1 MAILGGR
8 SARVVCA
15 LIVAALLALTPAA
28 ATAELIPPTTTSLL
42 PALLDSPNLTR
53 FDPSSPDACT
63 AGRPLCIQ
71 KVIKEMTKRSD
82 PLIAGCDHNAAFS
95 LLYLRVTQ
103 AISDHISADPA
114 LFQHADFITH
124 QDNLFAGMDRRA
136 YDRWTTG
143 QRTGLPGAWLVAL
156 DAAESKSMPA
166 LGDLYLGINA
176 HVLADLPVLL
186 YQLGLADD
194 NGNSRKPDHDAVNVV
209 LRDVFEPAIHE
220 LAQRL
225 DPTMSTAD
233 PLPWTNLDGDA
244 LFQALAGWREQAWR
258 EAEQLAA
265 APDAATRQAVFNTL
279 EDYATTQALELRAT
293 LAYPPLLAGTQRASR
308 YAYCLAHH

>member
-1 MAILGGR
+1 MVKFGGR

-15 LIVAALLALTPAA
+15 LVVAALVAVTPAA
-28 ATAELIPPTTTSLL
+28 AAAQVVPPTTTSLL

-63 AGRPLCIQ
+63 AGRPLCLQ

-82 PLIAGCDHNAAFS
+82 PLIASCDHNAAFS

-103 AISDHISADPA
+103 AIRDHISADAA
-114 LFQHADFITH
+114 LFRHPDFITH
-124 QDNLFAGMDRRA
+124 QDNLFAGMYWRA
-136 YDRWTTG
+136 FDRWQAG
-143 QRTGLPGAWLVAL
+143 QRAGVPGAWLIAL
-156 DAAESKSMPA
+156 DAAGSRSMPA
-166 LGDLYLGINA
+166 IGDLYLGINA

-186 YQLGLADD
+186 YQLGLADESGD
-194 NGNSRKPDHDAVNVV
+194 SRKPDHDAVNVV

-225 DPTMSTAD
+225 DPTMSQSD
-233 PLPWTNLDGDA
+233 PLPWTTVDGDA
-244 LFQALAGWREQAWR
+244 LFQALAAWREQAWR
-258 EAEQLAA
+258 GAEQLAA
-265 APDAATRQAVFNTL
+265 APDDATRQAVFNTI
-279 EDYATTQALELRAT
+279 EDYATTQALAFRAT

>member
-1 MAILGGR
+1 MAISGGR
-8 SARVVCA
+8 SARMVCA
-15 LIVAALLALTPAA
+15 LVVAALVAVTPAA
-28 ATAELIPPTTTSLL
+28 ATAQVVSPTTTSLL

-63 AGRPLCIQ
+63 AGRPLCVQ
-71 KVIKEMTKRSD
+71 NVIKEMTKRSG
-82 PLIAGCDHNAAFS
+82 PLIASCDHNAAFS

-103 AISDHISADPA
+103 AIRDHISADPA

-124 QDNLFAGMDRRA
+124 QDNLFAGMYWRA
-136 YDRWTTG
+136 YDRWKAG
-143 QRTGLPGAWLVAL
+143 KRAGLPGAWLVAL
-156 DAAESKSMPA
+156 DAARSKSMPA
-166 LGDLYLGINA
+166 IGDLYLGINA

-186 YQLGLADD
+186 YQLGLADE
-194 NGNSRKPDHDAVNVV
+194 NGDSRKPDHDAVNVV

-225 DPTMSTAD
+225 DPTMSQSD
-233 PLPWTNLDGDA
+233 PLPWTTTDGDV

-265 APDAATRQAVFNTL
+265 APDDATRQAAFNTI
-279 EDYATTQALELRAT
+279 ENYATTQALALRAT

-308 YAYCLAHH
+308 YAYCMAHH

>member
-1 MAILGGR
+1 MAIFGGR
-8 SARVVCA
+8 SPRVVSA
-15 LIVAALLALTPAA
+15 LVVAALVAVTPAA
-28 ATAELIPPTTTSLL
+28 ATAQLVSPTTTSLL

-63 AGRPLCIQ
+63 AGRPLCLQ

-82 PLIAGCDHNAAFS
+82 PLIRDCEHNAAFS

-103 AISDHISADPA
+103 AIRDHISADPA

-124 QDNLFAGMDRRA
+124 QDNLFAGMYWRA
-136 YDRWTTG
+136 FDRWQAG
-143 QRTGLPGAWLVAL
+143 QRAGVPEAWLIAL
-156 DAAESKSMPA
+156 DAARSKSMPA
-166 LGDLYLGINA
+166 IGDLYLGINA

-186 YQLGLADD
+186 YQLGLADE
-194 NGNSRKPDHDAVNVV
+194 NGDSRKPDHDAVNVV

-225 DPTMSTAD
+225 DPTMSQSD
-233 PLPWTNLDGDA
+233 PLPGTTADGDV

-265 APDAATRQAVFNTL
+265 APDAATRQAVFNTI
-279 EDYATTQALELRAT
+279 EDYAATQALAFRAT
-293 LAYPPLLAGTQRASR
+293 LAYPPLLAETQRASR

>member
-1 MAILGGR
+1 
-8 SARVVCA
+8 
-15 LIVAALLALTPAA
+15 
-28 ATAELIPPTTTSLL
+28 
-42 PALLDSPNLTR
+42 LDSPNLTR

-63 AGRPLCIQ
+63 AGRPLCLQ
-71 KVIKEMTKRSD
+71 KVIKEMTKRSA
-82 PLIAGCDHNAAFS
+82 PLIGDCEHNAAFS

-103 AISDHISADPA
+103 AIRDHISADPA
-114 LFQHADFITH
+114 LFRHADFITH
-124 QDNLFAGMDRRA
+124 QDNLFAGMYWRA
-136 YDRWTTG
+136 FDRWQAG
-143 QRTGLPGAWLVAL
+143 QRAGVPEAWLIAL
-156 DAAESKSMPA
+156 DAARSKSMPA
-166 LGDLYLGINA
+166 IGDLYLGINA

-186 YQLGLADD
+186 YQLGLADE
-194 NGNSRKPDHDAVNVV
+194 NGDSRKPDHDAVNVV

-225 DPTMSTAD
+225 DPTMSQSD
-233 PLPWTNLDGDA
+233 PLPGTTADGDV

-265 APDAATRQAVFNTL
+265 APDAATRQAVFNTI
-279 EDYATTQALELRAT
+279 EDYAATQALALRAT

>member
-1 MAILGGR
+1 MLIFGGT

-15 LIVAALLALTPAA
+15 LLLAALLALTPAA
-28 ATAELIPPTTTSLL
+28 ATADVIPPTTTSLL
-42 PALLDSPNLTR
+42 PALLDSPNLTG
-53 FDPSSPDACT
+53 FDSSSPDACT
-63 AGRPLCIQ
+63 AGRPSCLQ
-71 KVIKEMTKRSD
+71 DVIKEMTTRSD
-82 PLIAGCDHNAAFS
+82 QLIAGCEHNAAFS

-103 AISDHISADPA
+103 ALRDHISSDPA
-114 LFQHADFITH
+114 LFRHADFITH
-124 QDNLFAGMDRRA
+124 QDNLFARMYWRA
-136 YDRWTTG
+136 YDRWQTG
-143 QRTGLPGAWLVAL
+143 QRAGVPGAWLVAL
-156 DAAESKSMPA
+156 DAAGSKSMPA

-186 YQLGLADD
+186 YQLGLADE
-194 NGNSRKPDHDAVNVV
+194 NGDSRKPDHDAVNVV

-225 DPTMSTAD
+225 DPTMSMAD
-233 PLPWTNLDGDA
+233 PLPWTTADGDA

-265 APDAATRQAVFNTL
+265 APDDATRQAVFTTI
-279 EDYATTQALELRAT
+279 EGYATTQALALRTT

-308 YAYCLAHH
+308 YAFCLAHR

>member
-1 MAILGGR
+1 MAISGGR

-15 LIVAALLALTPAA
+15 LVVAGLVALTPAA
-28 ATAELIPPTTTSLL
+28 TAQVVSPTTTSLL

-63 AGRPLCIQ
+63 AGRPLCLQ
-71 KVIKEMTKRSD
+71 TVINEMTNRSD
-82 PLIAGCDHNAAFS
+82 QLIGGCEHNAAFS

-103 AISDHISADPA
+103 AIRDHISADPA
-114 LFQHADFITH
+114 LFHHADFITH
-124 QDNLFAGMDRRA
+124 QDNLFAGMYWRA
-136 YDRWTTG
+136 YDRWKAG
-143 QRTGLPGAWLVAL
+143 NRAGVPGAWLVAL
-156 DAAESKSMPA
+156 DAARSKSMPA
-166 LGDLYLGINA
+166 IGDLYLGINA

-186 YQLGLADD
+186 YQLGLADE
-194 NGNSRKPDHDAVNVV
+194 NGDSRKPDHDAVNVV

-225 DPTMSTAD
+225 DPTMSQSD
-233 PLPWTNLDGDA
+233 PLPWTTADGDA

-265 APDAATRQAVFNTL
+265 APDDATRTAVFNTL
-279 EDYATTQALELRAT
+279 EDYATTQALALRAT
-293 LAYPPLLAGTQRASR
+293 LAYPPLLAGTQRATR

>member
-1 MAILGGR
+1 MAISGGK

-15 LIVAALLALTPAA
+15 LVVAALVAVTPAA
-28 ATAELIPPTTTSLL
+28 ATAQVVSPTTTSLL

-53 FDPSSPDACT
+53 FDPSSADACT
-63 AGRPLCIQ
+63 AGRPLCLQ

-82 PLIAGCDHNAAFS
+82 PLIAGCEHNAAFS
-95 LLYLRVTQ
+95 LLYLRVTE
-103 AISDHISADPA
+103 ALRDHISADPA
-114 LFQHADFITH
+114 LFHHADFITH
-124 QDNLFAGMDRRA
+124 QDNLFAGMYWRA
-136 YDRWTTG
+136 FDRWQAG
-143 QRTGLPGAWLVAL
+143 QRAGVPEAWLIAL
-156 DAAESKSMPA
+156 DAARSKSMPA
-166 LGDLYLGINA
+166 IGDLYLGINA

-186 YQLGLADD
+186 YQLGLADE
-194 NGNSRKPDHDAVNVV
+194 NGDSRKPDHDAVNVV

-225 DPTMSTAD
+225 DPTMSQSD
-233 PLPWTNLDGDA
+233 PLPGTTADGDV

-265 APDAATRQAVFNTL
+265 APDDATRQAVFNTI
-279 EDYATTQALELRAT
+279 EDYATTQALAFRAT

>member
-1 MAILGGR
+1 MAIFGGR
-8 SARVVCA
+8 SPRVVSA
-15 LIVAALLALTPAA
+15 LVVAALVAVTPAA
-28 ATAELIPPTTTSLL
+28 ATAQLVSPTTTALL

-63 AGRPLCIQ
+63 AGRPLCLQ

-82 PLIAGCDHNAAFS
+82 PLIRDCEHNAAFS

-103 AISDHISADPA
+103 AIRDHISADPA

-124 QDNLFAGMDRRA
+124 QDNLFAGMYWRA
-136 YDRWTTG
+136 FDRWQAG
-143 QRTGLPGAWLVAL
+143 QRAGVPEAWLIAL
-156 DAAESKSMPA
+156 DAARSKSMPA
-166 LGDLYLGINA
+166 IGDLYLGINA

-186 YQLGLADD
+186 YQLGLADE
-194 NGNSRKPDHDAVNVV
+194 NGDSRKPDHDAVNVV

-225 DPTMSTAD
+225 DPTMSQSD
-233 PLPWTNLDGDA
+233 PLPGTTADGDV

-265 APDAATRQAVFNTL
+265 APDAATRQAVFNTI
-279 EDYATTQALELRAT
+279 EDYAATQALAFRAT

>member
-1 MAILGGR
+1 MTFSGAR

-15 LIVAALLALTPAA
+15 LVVAALVAVTPAA
-28 ATAELIPPTTTSLL
+28 ATAQVVSPTTTSLL

-63 AGRPLCIQ
+63 AGRPLCLQ

-82 PLIAGCDHNAAFS
+82 QLIAGCKHHAPFS

-103 AISDHISADPA
+103 ALRDHISADPA
-114 LFQHADFITH
+114 LFRHADFITH
-124 QDNLFAGMDRRA
+124 QDALFARMYWRA
-136 YDRWTTG
+136 FDRWQAG
-143 QRTGLPGAWLVAL
+143 QRAGVPGAWLVAL
-156 DAAESKSMPA
+156 DAAGSKSMPA
-166 LGDLYLGINA
+166 IGDLYLGINA

-186 YQLGLADD
+186 YQLGLADES
-194 NGNSRKPDHDAVNVV
+194 GASRKPDHDAVNVV

-225 DPTMSTAD
+225 DPTMSQSD
-233 PLPWTNLDGDA
+233 PLPWTTVDGDA
-244 LFQALAGWREQAWR
+244 LFQALAAWREQAWR
-258 EAEQLAA
+258 GAEQLAA
-265 APDAATRQAVFNTL
+265 APDDATRQAVFKTI
-279 EDYATTQALELRAT
+279 EDYATTQALALRAT